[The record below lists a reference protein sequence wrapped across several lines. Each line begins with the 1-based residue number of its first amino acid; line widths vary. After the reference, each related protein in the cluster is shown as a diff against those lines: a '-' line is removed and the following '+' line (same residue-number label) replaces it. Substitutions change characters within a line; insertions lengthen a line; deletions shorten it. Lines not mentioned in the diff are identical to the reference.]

1 MTLNNTISNH
11 IKSHER
17 AVIHNASWLKRFL
30 KSGTYLRLPAAN
42 LQQFVAQ
49 LQEIPVRGGQNIVT
63 QCAKANHYYIIK
75 EGRGNVTRRSNNENV
90 NLAVVSAG
98 EGFGE
103 DAIISH
109 QQRNA
114 TVTMLETGSVMRL
127 SAESFMSLI
136 VSPIIKPISYE
147 KALIGTASNKVLID
161 VRSKE
166 RHSSNGLKNSIN
178 IPLMLIRSNIQNLH
192 PNQKYILY
200 CDNGQTSSTAAF
212 ILTQEGFSAEYIE
225 GGIALQKTLKSPRNK
240 QSNTQAPSH
249 FALVTNEDA
258 FEEVDID
265 IESEIAN
272 IQAQLESLS
281 DIEAAIE
288 STNKTDHPIE
298 ESRLWTSTP
307 LLEPGMT
314 EEKKGHEKPEHGWVD
329 DVTLWENMLGYRS
342 DPKIDQLLEAHEE
355 ITLTEKKKSFS
366 SQQPHIART
375 VVHTSPT
382 LSTNT
387 APKKTK
393 NQNKRLKYAVT
404 GTIITLIFIGLYSF
418 AFYADEKQFFKDK
431 LSVFTNSIIQD
442 TNDLINQAMTFSTQ
456 STQTTAIIKEKQQKK
471 PRDIDLKRK
480 QTALKQS
487 KKEAETEFKRKLKL
501 KNARLPTPVDIEIT
515 PTNSNA
521 PTTTEGSAQTM
532 PTETSSTS
540 IVRIRR
546 QQPEASVIPLAH
558 WTPEA
563 SDPGSGTP

>member
-75 EGRGNVTRRSNNENV
+75 EGRGNVTRRSNNQNV

-114 TVTMLETGSVMRL
+114 TVTMLETGSIMRL

-147 KALIGTASNKVLID
+147 KALIDAAANKVLID
-161 VRSKE
+161 VRSNE

-178 IPLMLIRSNIQNLH
+178 IPLMLIRSKIQNLH

-225 GGIALQKTLKSPRNK
+225 GGVALQNTLKSPRHK
-240 QSNTQAPSH
+240 QSNTQTPSH
-249 FALVTNEDA
+249 FALVTNEDT

-265 IESEIAN
+265 IEAEIAN

-281 DIEAAIE
+281 DIETAIE
-288 STNKTDHPIE
+288 NTNKVDHPIE
-298 ESRLWTSTP
+298 ESQLWTSTP
-307 LLEPGMT
+307 LPEPDLT
-314 EEKKGHEKPEHGWVD
+314 EEKKTHEKLAHGWVD
-329 DVTLWENMLGYRS
+329 DTTLWENMLGYRS

-366 SQQPHIART
+366 PQQPHIART
-375 VVHTSPT
+375 AVHTSPT

-393 NQNKRLKYAVT
+393 KQNKRLKYAVT
-404 GTIITLIFIGLYSF
+404 GIAVIFIGLYSF

-431 LSVFTNSIIQD
+431 LSAFTNSIIQD
-442 TNDLINQAMTFSTQ
+442 THDLINQAMTFSTQ
-456 STQTTAIIKEKQQKK
+456 STKTTAIIKEKQQNKA
-471 PRDIDLKRK
+471 RDIDLKRK
-480 QTALKQS
+480 QIALIQS
-487 KKEAETEFKRKLKL
+487 KKEAEIEFKRKLKL
-501 KNARLPTPVDIEIT
+501 KNAPLPTPVDIEIT
-515 PTNSNA
+515 NTNSNA
-521 PTTTEGSAQTM
+521 ATTTEIPAQTM
-532 PTETSSTS
+532 SPEASSIS
-540 IVRIRR
+540 AALIRR
-546 QQPEASVIPLAH
+546 QQPEASVIPLTQ

-563 SDPGSGTP
+563 NDPSPGTP